1 MAPDAK
7 FPWSEKLS
15 LHKLWRMSGDKM
27 LRKKNWT
34 SPQEMN
40 IFSVKE
46 EVVVGV
52 KPRQSQEK
60 ITSETGLIIVM

>member
-1 MAPDAK
+1 M
-7 FPWSEKLS
+7 F
-15 LHKLWRMSGDKM
+15 
-27 LRKKNWT
+27 RKKNWT